1 MTFVLIILSFFAA
14 TIGYIGLPHLF
25 YHGKGVFNVFHR
37 WLEPIVSISESKIHV
52 LQHRTGLEWGLM
64 GISYGLALFSLA
76 WAWKWYRKEVNVNT
90 KVWAEALKPVYKLL
104 LNKYFVDEIYYWLI
118 DKLILQFSHKVLW
131 KTIDYIIID
140 NLIINGLLAGGSK
153 TLGFLLGLF
162 QTGKLQFY
170 AFVMV
175 AAFFFIFYF
184 MTL

>member
-1 MTFVLIILSFFAA
+1 
-14 TIGYIGLPHLF
+14 
-25 YHGKGVFNVFHR
+25 
-37 WLEPIVSISESKIHV
+37 
-52 LQHRTGLEWGLM
+52 
-64 GISYGLALFSLA
+64 
-76 WAWKWYRKEVNVNT
+76 
-90 KVWAEALKPVYKLL
+90 VWAEALKPVYKLL